1 MRYTYR
7 KGGHLD
13 RAIKLFE
20 REAKA
25 GFKASRS
32 TESGGGMT
40 QADVD
45 AYRKANPGSKLQTA
59 VTSKNP
65 SKSDAKRRGAYCRR
79 SAGQMRM
86 HNISCS
92 KTPNKRICATRRR
105 WRC

>member
-45 AYRKANPGSKLQTA
+45 A
-59 VTSKNP
+59 
-65 SKSDAKRRGAYCRR
+65 
-79 SAGQMRM
+79 
-86 HNISCS
+86 
-92 KTPNKRICATRRR
+92 
-105 WRC
+105 